1 MTVVELD
8 QLVHP
13 QTDWG
18 LCCLLT
24 MFKMQEQYFNNQC
37 RHKSD
42 CTDVYIDL
50 SLCWV
55 IVYTI
60 TLSSVWKDTS
70 NKCYEFISI
79 L

>member
-50 SLCWV
+50 SLC
-55 IVYTI
+55 
-60 TLSSVWKDTS
+60 
-70 NKCYEFISI
+70 
-79 L
+79 